1 MINRILRLSFLI
13 LFSLQVFAQKSDI
26 LESYIEEGLQDNLSL
41 KQESLEI
48 KKSMEAINQ
57 AKALFYPRLTFA
69 PTYSYA
75 AGGRRLN
82 FPVGDLLNPA
92 YKSLNEL
99 TGKNQFPTNIENV
112 DVLLAPTNFHDT
124 KVSVQYSIYN
134 PEIKYNYLI
143 QKSLMSAQEAKK
155 RVVENELRYNIETA
169 YYQYLQSLEAAKIFT
184 NSQNVLNELV
194 KLNRKLVANNTSTKD
209 VVFSSEYEVSKIL
222 QQKAEADK
230 NIQIAKAYFNFLLN
244 KDLTNEI
251 TVDSIFINL
260 KPFDYDGLANLTS
273 LTGQAVANRQ
283 ELKQLDLSIE
293 ASRQAIQ
300 LHQKAASRPSV
311 FVGGNVG
318 FQGYGYKFKDQDYVA
333 GQVGMSWDIFKGY
346 ERKSKIQQAKI
357 QTELLTTKQ
366 TEVEKQIELQTTQA
380 YYDLVSSR
388 ETQKASQDGLNNASQ
403 YFKVIDSR
411 YRNGN
416 VLLIEYVKAQNDVLT
431 AQLQQS
437 ITKYDVLIKQSMLNK
452 ITAEP

>member
-1 MINRILRLSFLI
+1 MINKTLLFFGLI
-13 LFSLQVFAQKSDI
+13 LCAWNASAQSSGI
-26 LESYIEEGLQDNLSL
+26 LNAYVEEGLRQNLAL
-41 KQESLEI
+41 QQESMEI
-48 KKSMEAINQ
+48 KKAMETIRQ

-99 TGKNQFPTNIENV
+99 TGKNQFPTDIENV

-143 QKSLMSAQEAKK
+143 QKTLMSAQEAKK

-169 YYQYLQSLEAAKIFT
+169 YYQYLQSLEAVKILA
-184 NSQNVLNELV
+184 NSRLVLDELV
-194 KLNRKLVANNTSTKD
+194 RLNKKLVANNTSTKD
-209 VVFSSEYEVSKIL
+209 VVFSSEYEVSKL
-222 QQKAEADK
+222 VQQKVEVDN

-244 KDLTNEI
+244 RSLTDDILVDSTLMNPAFIDFAGPNTLADLTHAALG
-251 TVDSIFINL
+251 S
-260 KPFDYDGLANLTS
+260 
-273 LTGQAVANRQ
+273 RQ

-293 ASRQAIQ
+293 ASKQATDLQ
-300 LHQKAASRPSV
+300 QKAASRPAV
-311 FVGGNVG
+311 FIGGNVG
-318 FQGYGYKFKDQDYVA
+318 FQGFGYTFKDQSYVVGQA
-333 GQVGMSWDIFKGY
+333 GLSWDIFKGF

-357 QTELLTTKQ
+357 QTDILQTKK
-366 TEVEKQIELQTTQA
+366 TEVEKQIELQTAQA
-380 YYDLVSSR
+380 FYDFISSK
-388 ETQKASQDGLNNASQ
+388 ESQKASLEGLNNASQ
-403 YFKVIDSR
+403 YFKIVDSR

-416 VLLIEYVKAQNDVLT
+416 LLLIEFIKAQNDVQT

-437 ITKYDVLIKQSMLNK
+437 ITKYNVLIKRSMLNK

>member
-1 MINRILRLSFLI
+1 MIDRILLFSALI
-13 LFSLQVFAQKSDI
+13 LTVCHVNAQTSGI
-26 LESYIEEGLQDNLSL
+26 LDSYVDEGLRNNLAL
-41 KQESLEI
+41 QQESLEI
-48 KKSMEAINQ
+48 KKSVETIRQ
-57 AKALFYPRLTFA
+57 AKALFYPRATFA

-99 TGKNQFPTNIENV
+99 TGKNQFPTTIENV

-124 KVSVQYSIYN
+124 KVSIQYSIYN

-155 RVVENELRYNIETA
+155 RVVENELKYNIETA
-169 YYQYLQSLEAAKIFT
+169 YYQYLQSLEAVKIFG
-184 NSQNVLNELV
+184 NSRAVLQELV
-194 KLNRKLVANNTSTKD
+194 RLNKKLLANNTITKD
-209 VVFSSEYEVSKIL
+209 AVFSSEYEVSKLL

-230 NIQIAKAYFNFLLN
+230 NMQVAKAYFNFLLN
-244 KDLTNEI
+244 KDLANDI
-251 TVDSIFINL
+251 LVDSTLMQLPSFN
-260 KPFDYDGLANLTS
+260 YEGLATLNAVTDK
-273 LTGQAVANRQ
+273 AVANRH
-283 ELKQLDLSIE
+283 ELKQLDRSIE
-293 ASRQAIQ
+293 ASRLAMQ
-300 LHQKAASRPSV
+300 LQQKAAYRPSV
-311 FVGGNVG
+311 FVGGNIG
-318 FQGYGYKFKDQDYVA
+318 FQGFGYTFKDQQYVVGQA
-333 GQVGMSWDIFKGY
+333 GLTWDLFKGY

-357 QTELLTTKQ
+357 QTDLLKVKQ
-366 TEVEKQIELQTTQA
+366 SEVEKQIELQTTQA
-380 YYDLVSSR
+380 YYDLISSK
-388 ETQKASQDGLNNASQ
+388 EAQNATLDGLNNASQ

-416 VLLIEYVKAQNDVLT
+416 VLLIEYIKAQNDVLT

-437 ITKYDVLIKQSMLNK
+437 ITKYEVMTKKAMLDK

>member
-1 MINRILRLSFLI
+1 MINNVLLC
-13 LFSLQVFAQKSDI
+13 FSLIFCVCQANAQESGI
-26 LESYIEEGLQDNLSL
+26 LESYVDEGLKNNLSL
-41 KQESLEI
+41 QQESLEI
-48 KKSMEAINQ
+48 RKAMETIRQ

-169 YYQYLQSLEAAKIFT
+169 YYQYLQSLEATRIFE
-184 NSQNVLNELV
+184 NSRNVLNELA

-222 QQKAEADK
+222 QQKAEADR
-230 NIQIAKAYFNFLLN
+230 NIQVAKAYFNFLLN
-244 KDLTNEI
+244 KDLTNDI
-251 TVDSIFINL
+251 TVDSTLMNS
-260 KPFDYDGLANLTS
+260 KPFDYEGLSDLPNLTS
-273 LTGQAVANRQ
+273 RAVANRQ

-293 ASRQAIQ
+293 ASRQAVE
-300 LHQKAASRPSV
+300 LHQKAASRPSI

-318 FQGYGYKFKDQDYVA
+318 FQGYGYKFKDQDYIA

-357 QTELLTTKQ
+357 QTDLLKTKQ

-388 ETQKASQDGLNNASQ
+388 ESLKASQDGLNNASQ
-403 YFKVIDSR
+403 YFKITDSR

-416 VLLIEYVKAQNDVLT
+416 LLLIEFIKAQNDVLT

-437 ITKYDVLIKQSMLNK
+437 ITKYDVLIKKAMLDK